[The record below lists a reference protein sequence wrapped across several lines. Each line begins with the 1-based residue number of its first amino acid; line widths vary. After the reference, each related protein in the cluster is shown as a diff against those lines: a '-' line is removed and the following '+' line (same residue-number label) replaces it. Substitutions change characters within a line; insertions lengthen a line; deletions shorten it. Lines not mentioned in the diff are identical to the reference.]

1 MKSTKYLETHYPEIA
16 KGFKEI
22 QKQQY
27 ELFAKKMLTYGK
39 DNISMGT
46 NLSDQTSI
54 KLSLTAIW
62 VRMNDKVNRLKN
74 LVIFNNKNFLSK
86 GEPTLDSW
94 KDITNYAI
102 IAQLVT
108 LGIWRKDG

>member
-1 MKSTKYLETHYPEIA
+1 MKSTKQLETYHPEIA
-16 KGFKEI
+16 EGFKKI

-27 ELFAKKMLTYGK
+27 ELFAQKMLTYGK

-46 NLSDQTSI
+46 KLDDPQSI

-62 VRMNDKVNRLKN
+62 IRMNDKVNRLKN
-74 LVIFNNKNFLSK
+74 LIIFNNKNFLDK
-86 GEPTLDSW
+86 EPTIDSW